1 MDIIKTEIERCNR
14 MFDDG
19 FSLITVGADK
29 VPNIKWKEYQT
40 TPMNKDTFFNFYQL
54 ASTAGSWSLHRLP
67 RFRGHRRGS

>member
-40 TPMNKDTFFNFYQL
+40 TPMNKDTFFQFLSISFDRRELESAQ
-54 ASTAGSWSLHRLP
+54 ATAI
-67 RFRGHRRGS
+67 